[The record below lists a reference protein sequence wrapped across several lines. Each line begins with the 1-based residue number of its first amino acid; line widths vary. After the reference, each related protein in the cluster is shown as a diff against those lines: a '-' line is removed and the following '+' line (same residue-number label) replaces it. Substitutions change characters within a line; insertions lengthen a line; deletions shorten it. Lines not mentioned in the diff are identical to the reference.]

1 MQNFTY
7 CNPTKLI
14 FGRDAH
20 KAIGSEIASFAGGGK
35 VLIVYGGGSA
45 VRTGTLA
52 AVAQSC
58 RDAGLTVLEKG
69 GVEPNPKVELVREVI
84 EIACREAV
92 DVLLAVGGGSV
103 IDTAKAAA
111 MGYFYDGD
119 VWDFFCGRAQP
130 KKALP
135 VCCVLTIP
143 AAGSEQSIRTVITN
157 GNVKNGAG
165 NACVRPKVSAVNPEL
180 FFTLPENQ
188 IAAGVIDMMSH
199 IMERYFTNT
208 PDVDYT
214 SAQAESAL
222 RVIMRN
228 GLKLIDNHKD
238 YAAWCEI
245 GLAGSFAH
253 NGYFGLGHEEDWACH
268 GIEHALSGWDTR
280 ITHGAGLAVVTP
292 AWMRYVHHTNPARF
306 MRFAVEVMQVTPI
319 EGDEEATIELAIA
332 KFCAFLQ
339 RMHLPVRLGE
349 LVDREVPVEEIAAAA
364 TARGPLGNFQKLTA
378 RDVQAILESA
388 R

>member
-84 EIACREAV
+84 EIARREAV

-208 PDVDYT
+208 PDVALTDRLAEGLLCAIIEAAPVALADNTDY
-214 SAQAESAL
+214 ESHATL
-222 RVIMRN
+222 M
-228 GLKLIDNHKD
+228 
-238 YAAWCEI
+238 W
-245 GLAGSFAH
+245 AGMLAH
-253 NGYFGLGHEEDWACH
+253 NNSVGVGREQDWASHQIGHEISAMYDTAH
-268 GIEHALSGWDTR
+268 G
-280 ITHGAGLAVVTP
+280 
-292 AWMRYVHHTNPARF
+292 
-306 MRFAVEVMQVTPI
+306 
-319 EGDEEATIELAIA
+319 
-332 KFCAFLQ
+332 
-339 RMHLPVRLGE
+339 
-349 LVDREVPVEEIAAAA
+349 
-364 TARGPLGNFQKLTA
+364 
-378 RDVQAILESA
+378 
-388 R
+388 